1 MKKPLV
7 IALLGSPGS
16 GKGTQGILLAEKLEY
31 YYFETSKLIEKK
43 VMDANDNEFAEIE
56 GEKYFFKKERDLWK
70 KGILCSPPFVSW
82 LVKEKIKALA
92 KENKGIVLSG
102 SPRTL
107 YEAENIMPLI
117 EEFYG
122 QENIKIIEIF
132 ISAEASAFR
141 NSHRRICELMRHPIL
156 WNQETANLINC
167 PLDGSRLL
175 KREGLDDPET
185 IKVRLKEY
193 EQRTFPLIN
202 FFKEKGMEVK
212 KINGEQSPEQVF
224 QDISE
229 AIK

>member
-1 MKKPLV
+1 ME
-7 IALLGSPGS
+7 AG
-16 GKGTQGILLAEKLEY
+16 
-31 YYFETSKLIEKK
+31 
-43 VMDANDNEFAEIE
+43 DDEFVEIE
-56 GEKYFFKKERDLWK
+56 GKKYFFKDERDLWK

-82 LVKEKIKALA
+82 LVKDKINILA

-117 EEFYG
+117 EESYG
-122 QENIKIIEIF
+122 RENVRIIEIF
-132 ISAEASAFR
+132 ISAEASSFR

-156 WNQETANLINC
+156 WNAETAELKNC
-167 PLDGSRLL
+167 PLDGSKLL

-193 EQRTFPLIN
+193 EERTLPLIN
-202 FFKEKGMEVK
+202 FFKEKGMAVK
-212 KINGEQSPEQVF
+212 KINGEQSPEEVF